1 MTTYDEYLSMHDTLT
16 FEEAVGIIKQISDS
30 INPNSEDDVEILTDF
45 LNAAANYAK
54 IRADWYQMPREK
66 RMDIDSHRTA
76 CHNLVI
82 FHLNLLS
89 RYLAQKGCDVSWR
102 EKLGDESEYR
112 KRIGDFACYV
122 ACIQGLGA
130 R

>member
-30 INPNSEDDVEILTDF
+30 INPNSEDDVEILADF
-45 LNAAANYAK
+45 LNAGANYAK

-66 RMDIDSHRTA
+66 RMDIDSPRTA

-89 RYLAQKGCDVSWR
+89 RYLAQKGCDVS
-102 EKLGDESEYR
+102 
-112 KRIGDFACYV
+112 
-122 ACIQGLGA
+122 
-130 R
+130 